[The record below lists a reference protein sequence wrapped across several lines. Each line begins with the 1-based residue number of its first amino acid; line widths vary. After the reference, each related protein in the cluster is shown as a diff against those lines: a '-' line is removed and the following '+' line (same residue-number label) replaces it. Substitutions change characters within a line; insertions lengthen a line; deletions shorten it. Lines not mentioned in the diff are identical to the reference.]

1 MGTKKATKW
10 IGAVV
15 AAWAIV
21 ISVPAAPAHAAA
33 KDGDRVSVMKR
44 DSGWDIP

>member
-1 MGTKKATKW
+1 MSTKKATKM

-15 AAWAIV
+15 AAWALL
-21 ISVPAAPAHAAA
+21 ISAPAAPASAA
-33 KDGDRVSVMKR
+33 GTQDRVVQTKK